1 MKVIERATGIE
12 YEARYIEGGYEIV
25 TLEGERYKKLKD
37 STFRKY
43 FKIPVLE
50 KNRDKEEEQLGKA
63 QPESKSHKEEDVETF
78 SEEKRE
84 QMIKKIKKMLA
95 LAENNPSMEEGL
107 SAALQAHKLMAK
119 YNIHE
124 DDVTL
129 EEVKD
134 EILSVFSHQPHDS
147 HLMGWRKQLGL
158 TVATSFRC
166 KCYMSGKDI
175 VFRGYKADAQL
186 ALDVYLMLYNVGHKI
201 AKKEESRIRT
211 KTGTAKGVYT
221 SAATGFCMGVRDALG
236 KQCTALLVITPKEV
250 EEDWTNFSTGF
261 KKSSSRLSVSNVE
274 AYETGYVEGKVA
286 VKSRSLEKKKK
297 GGK

>member
-1 MKVIERATGIE
+1 MRVVERATGVE
-12 YEARYIEGGYEIV
+12 YEARYIEGGYEIT
-25 TLEGERYKKLKD
+25 TLEGERYKKVKD
-37 STFRKY
+37 STFRRY
-43 FKIPVLE
+43 FKIPALE
-50 KNRDKEEEQLGKA
+50 KDKKDKNEAQVNSSQDEVEKA
-63 QPESKSHKEEDVETF
+63 NPETAEPI

-84 QMIKKIKKMLA
+84 QMIKKVKKMLA

-134 EILSVFSHQPHDS
+134 EILSIFSQQPHNS

-166 KCYMSGKDI
+166 KCYLRGKDI

-186 ALDVYLMLYNVGHKI
+186 ALDVYLMLYNVGHKV
-201 AKKEESRIRT
+201 AKKTESQERH
-211 KTGTAKGVYT
+211 KTGSAKGIYT
-221 SAATGFCMGVRDALG
+221 SVATGFVKGVNDALS

-250 EEDWTNFSTGF
+250 EEEWAEFSSNM
-261 KKSSSRLSVSNVE
+261 KKSRSTLTVSNAK
-274 AYETGYVEGKVA
+274 AYETGYNEGKQA
-286 VKSRSLEKKKK
+286 VKSRALEKQKA
-297 GGK
+297 